1 MRYILTIVFLF
12 SFFALV
18 SAQCDSTN
26 WAKEGTYQLIKI
38 SGSVEMKGEYPKTP
52 LTNDQLCLI
61 ESLRE
66 ENEFTF
72 YQLDAYTRIRIFPR
86 VMPEKNNTK

>member
-1 MRYILTIVFLF
+1 MRYIVTLFLF
-12 SFFALV
+12 FSLFTFV
-18 SAQCDSTN
+18 SAQCDSTQ

-38 SGSVEMKGEYPKTP
+38 KGSVEITNEYPKTP

-61 ESLRE
+61 ESLRDE
-66 ENEFTF
+66 HEFVF

-86 VMPEKNNTK
+86 VMPDKFSKK